1 MRLLLCADMDR
12 TVIPNGSAPEHPAAR
27 ISFRT
32 FCRRPEIT
40 LVYVTG
46 RDRQLVEEALAA
58 YQLPPPDYAI
68 TDVGTKIYRVT
79 QRDWQPLE
87 QWEQE
92 IDRDWNGRSGAD
104 IARLLGDFTDLQL
117 QEERKQNDHKL
128 SYYLSLRSDP
138 QSLLQCLRQRLAAA
152 GVAAGLI
159 WSIDEEARVGLLD
172 VLPRRAD
179 KLHAITFLAGTLG
192 YPVEEVLFAGDS
204 GNDLAVLQSA
214 FKTVLVANAAR
225 ELKEEA
231 RAAALSRGHEETL
244 YVARG
249 GVLGMNGNYCA
260 GVLEGVCHF
269 FPALCPGT

>member
-12 TVIPNGSAPEHPAAR
+12 TVIPNGAAPEHPAAR
-27 ISFRT
+27 VSFRA

-46 RDRQLVEEALAA
+46 RDRQLVVEALAA
-58 YQLPPPDYAI
+58 YRLPPPDYAI

-79 QRDWQPLE
+79 QQDWQPLE
-87 QWEQE
+87 EWERQ
-92 IDRDWNGRSGAD
+92 IDQDWNGRSGAE
-104 IARLLGDFTDLQL
+104 IAHLLGDFTDLQL
-117 QEERKQNDHKL
+117 QEERKQNDHKC
-128 SYYLSLRSDP
+128 SYYLPVKSDP
-138 QSLLQCLRQRLAAA
+138 HPLLQRLQKRLAAA

-159 WSIDEEARVGLLD
+159 WSIDEVARVGLLD

-179 KLHAITFLAGTLG
+179 KLHAITFLAGMLG
-192 YPVEEVLFAGDS
+192 FSAEEVLFAGDS

-225 ELKEEA
+225 EIKEEA
-231 RAAALSRGHEETL
+231 RAAARLRGHEETL

-269 FPALCPGT
+269 FPVLCPGR